1 MSQLN
6 KPPNP
11 AEPAEVPPGFVSE
24 AIGEGSSP
32 DAISI
37 DPEAV
42 NHIEKLVTEYVDSIL
57 AVADGSGEFA
67 RAVAAI
73 DHLGERDFV
82 ATAAMS
88 GRILDRRFSGVRS
101 LLAAK
106 APLARQLA
114 DLRKAAT
121 ELDPARMKLGA
132 GRSASDELEEID
144 RYFERFARAQ
154 PRLESILA
162 SLTEGRLALDQD
174 NAAILIEQASLAT
187 EMETLRQY
195 AFLAGRIDESLT
207 ARIEEITTT
216 DAARAQ
222 ALRLD
227 VLSVVRRRR
236 REILTQLAVVTQGY
250 AALRIVEDSNADVIR
265 ALAAAIGTTTA
276 ALRTA
281 AMVASAAASQRL
293 AFEQLEAAREA
304 ANSMAGQAA
313 ALAAGVSGPGGR
325 MALLRAAWSEVNAA
339 LDRVDAQKA
348 QMLQT
353 IASDDRELTRSAES
367 PDRA

>member
-1 MSQLN
+1 MT
-6 KPPNP
+6 
-11 AEPAEVPPGFVSE
+11 
-24 AIGEGSSP
+24 
-32 DAISI
+32 
-37 DPEAV
+37 
-42 NHIEKLVTEYVDSIL
+42 VT
-57 AVADGSGEFA
+57 DGSGEYA

-73 DHLGERDFV
+73 DHLGERDFI
-82 ATAAMS
+82 ATAALS
-88 GRILDRRFSGVRS
+88 GQVLDRRFRGVSS
-101 LLAAK
+101 LLASK

-114 DLRKAAT
+114 DLRKAAV
-121 ELDPARMKLGA
+121 ELDPARLKLG
-132 GRSASDELEEID
+132 GRSSARDELEELD
-144 RYFERFARAQ
+144 RYFERFERAQ
-154 PRLESILA
+154 PRLQSILA

-207 ARIEEITTT
+207 VRIDEIAAI
-216 DAARAQ
+216 DASRAQ

-227 VLSVVRRRR
+227 VLSVVRRRH

-265 ALAAAIGTTTA
+265 ALASAIGTTTA

-281 AMVASAAASQRL
+281 AMVANAAASQRL
-293 AFEQLEAAREA
+293 ALEQLEAARQA
-304 ANSMAGQAA
+304 ADSMAGQAA
-313 ALAAGVSGPGGR
+313 ALTAGVSGPGGR
-325 MALLRAAWSEVNAA
+325 MALVRAAWIEVNAA

-353 IASDDRELTRSAES
+353 IASADRELTHPDPSRERS
-367 PDRA
+367 